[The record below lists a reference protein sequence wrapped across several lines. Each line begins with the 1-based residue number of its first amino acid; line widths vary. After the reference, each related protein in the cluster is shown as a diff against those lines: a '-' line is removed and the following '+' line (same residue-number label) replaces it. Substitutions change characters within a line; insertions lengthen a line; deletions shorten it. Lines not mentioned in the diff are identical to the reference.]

1 MAKKTASIKKAITKK
16 KTEKKAD
23 KEAQKKKPQENVRSR
38 GLKLYSNLAYKR
50 RVKADQRARK
60 KAEELAELPK
70 NPFLRFFARLRPDRF
85 FKWWFSRDNQIRI
98 LKIAIAF
105 ILIIIIAVG
114 DLFLYYKKDLAEID
128 PEELANRV
136 QNTVN
141 TYLDRNG
148 EVLWEDKG
156 SGDYRL
162 VVDGSEISTY
172 MRQATVAI
180 EDKNFYSHIGVDFG
194 ALVRAAFVTLT
205 GGAVQGGSTLTQQ
218 LIKQV
223 YFADEAQDR
232 GLSGI
237 PRKIKEAIL
246 AIEVEKMY
254 DKEQIITLYLNESP
268 YGGRRNGIESAARTY
283 FGKSAKDLD
292 LAESALLAAVP
303 NNPAV
308 LNPYNTAGHKRLLN
322 RQHKVLDNMVDM
334 GYVSREE
341 ADAAKEIDI
350 IAKILPEADQYADM
364 KAPWFVLEVK
374 AQLEA
379 KYGIKTMREG
389 GFTIKTTLDWRAQQ
403 IGEQAVRDGAALF
416 YQNHSDNAT
425 LVSVDVETS
434 QVIVMV
440 GSSDWNAPGYGQVN
454 ASTSLLEPASSIK
467 PILDYTPLFMQR
479 EGMNFGPGTVL
490 KDENIDA
497 IYCKGSYGKCR
508 VRNASGKFYG
518 DITIRQA
525 LAGSLNIL
533 AVKALY
539 INGIENSLDIAHKL
553 GDVSYCANGETAG
566 LSMAIG
572 GGCGVRPVEH
582 ANAYASIA
590 RGGVYKDLVY
600 TLEVKNASGDIIE
613 SWSDNEGT
621 RVVDEQVAYMTT
633 SILSDINA
641 RVQYFGNFGRS
652 AGFYSNKTWFAA
664 KTGTT
669 ENGAGSAKDSW
680 IMTYS
685 PVLATAIWNGN
696 HDGRVL
702 TSDTHNICFKISASY
717 IDRVHEEVYG
727 ADGKWKSG
735 DKINEPAGMQH
746 MTVNGRADIW
756 PSWYN
761 KKTSS
766 GISTEKMTFDSV
778 SKKLATDCTPASTR
792 VEVEVSKIIDP
803 MTQKEVL
810 TAEGYDT
817 EAEDDI
823 HSCSDKQPKVG
834 SIDKKGSDGSWSVD
848 VTVSEIARSTHYTI
862 SINGTVVREGD
873 IVSGGTLHVSSADE
887 PTSATVTLKDEYGY
901 TASKSNSWAKTQK
914 PKTQDDS
921 SQSASEKSQE

>member
-1 MAKKTASIKKAITKK
+1 MVKKTASIKKAITKK

-23 KEAQKKKPQENVRSR
+23 KEAQKKNPQENVRSR

-70 NPFLRFFARLRPDRF
+70 NPFLRFLARLRPDRF
-85 FKWWFSRDNQIRI
+85 FKWWFSRDNQIRL
-98 LKIAIAF
+98 LKIFVAF
-105 ILIIIIAVG
+105 ILIIIIAIG
-114 DLFLYYKKDLAEID
+114 GLFLYYKKDLAEIN

-162 VVDGSEISTY
+162 VVDGSDISTY

-180 EDKNFYSHIGVDFG
+180 EDKNFYSHMGVDFW
-194 ALVRAAFVTLT
+194 ALIRAAFVTLT
-205 GGAVQGGSTLTQQ
+205 GGNVQGGSTLTQQ

-223 YFADEAQDR
+223 YFSDEAGNR
-232 GLSGI
+232 GIGGI

-308 LNPYNTAGHKRLLN
+308 LNPYNTAGHKRLIN
-322 RQHKVLDNMVDM
+322 RQHKVLDRMVEMNYITQD
-334 GYVSREE
+334 E
-341 ADAAKEIDI
+341 ANAAKEVDI

-374 AQLEA
+374 SQLEA
-379 KYGIKTMREG
+379 KYGMKTMREG

-403 IGEQAVRDGAALF
+403 IGEQAVADGASLF
-416 YQNHSDNAT
+416 YKNRSDNAT

-434 QVIVMV
+434 QVVAMV
-440 GSSDWNAPGYGQVN
+440 GSADWNAPGYGQVN

-467 PILDYTPLFMQR
+467 PVLDYTPLFMQR

-490 KDENIDA
+490 MDENIDA
-497 IYCKGSYGKCR
+497 IYCKGSPGKCR
-508 VRNASGKFYG
+508 VRNSSGKFYG
-518 DITIRQA
+518 PITIREA

-600 TLEVKNASGDIIE
+600 VLEVKNASGDIIE

-621 RVVDEQVAYMTT
+621 RVVNEQVAYMTT

-641 RVQYFGNFGRS
+641 RVKYFGNFGRS

-702 TSDTHNICFKISASY
+702 KNDTHDICFKISASY
-717 IDRVHEEVYG
+717 MDRVHEEVYG

-746 MTVNGRADIW
+746 MTVNGKADIW

-761 KKTSS
+761 KTTSS
-766 GISTEKMTFDSV
+766 GISKDKMVFDSI

-792 VEVEVSKIIDP
+792 IEVEVEKMLDP
-803 MTQKEVL
+803 MTQEESIY
-810 TAEGYDT
+810 AEGYLP
-817 EAEDDI
+817 EEEDDV
-823 HSCSDKQPKVG
+823 HSCSDAKPSVG
-834 SIDKKGSDGSWSVD
+834 TISVGGSEGAWTISVTLKNGKYTLEHYSISVNGKAVKDGS
-848 VTVSEIARSTHYTI
+848 VTSTETVTFTSET
-862 SINGTVVREGD
+862 
-873 IVSGGTLHVSSADE
+873 E
-887 PTSATVTLKDEYGY
+887 PTSISVSLRDAAGY
-901 TASKSNSWAKTQK
+901 TASGSWSK
-914 PKTQDDS
+914 PKS
-921 SQSASEKSQE
+921 SD

>member
-1 MAKKTASIKKAITKK
+1 MVKKTASIKKAITKK

-23 KEAQKKKPQENVRSR
+23 KEAQKKNPQENVRSR

-70 NPFLRFFARLRPDRF
+70 NPFLRFLARLRPDRF
-85 FKWWFSRDNQIRI
+85 FKWWFSRDNQIRL
-98 LKIAIAF
+98 LKIFVAF
-105 ILIIIIAVG
+105 ILIIIIAIG
-114 DLFLYYKKDLAEID
+114 GLFLYYKKDLAEIN

-162 VVDGSEISTY
+162 VVDGSDISTY

-180 EDKNFYSHIGVDFG
+180 EDKNFYSHMGVDFW
-194 ALVRAAFVTLT
+194 ALIRAAFVTLT
-205 GGAVQGGSTLTQQ
+205 GGNVQGGSTLTQQ

-223 YFADEAQDR
+223 YFSDEAGNR
-232 GLSGI
+232 GIGGI

-308 LNPYNTAGHKRLLN
+308 LNPYNTAGHKRLIN
-322 RQHKVLDNMVDM
+322 RQHKVLDRMVEMNYITQD
-334 GYVSREE
+334 E
-341 ADAAKEIDI
+341 ANAAKEVDI

-374 AQLEA
+374 SQLEA
-379 KYGIKTMREG
+379 KYGMKTMREG

-403 IGEQAVRDGAALF
+403 IGEQAVADGASLF
-416 YQNHSDNAT
+416 YKNNSDNAT

-434 QVIVMV
+434 QVVVMV
-440 GSSDWNAPGYGQVN
+440 GSANWNAPGYGQVN

-479 EGMNFGPGTVL
+479 EGMNFAPGTVL
-490 KDENIDA
+490 MDENIDA
-497 IYCKGSYGKCR
+497 IYCKGSPGKCR
-508 VRNASGKFYG
+508 VRNSSGKFYG
-518 DITIRQA
+518 PITIREA

-600 TLEVKNASGDIIE
+600 VLEVKNASGDVIE

-621 RVVDEQVAYMTT
+621 RVVNEQVAYMTT
-633 SILSDINA
+633 SILSDLQS
-641 RVQYFGNFGRS
+641 RMKYFGNFGRS

-680 IMTYS
+680 IMTYT

-702 TSDTHNICFKISASY
+702 KNDTHDICFKISASY
-717 IDRVHEEVYG
+717 MDRVHEEVYG

-735 DKINEPAGMQH
+735 DKINEPGGMQH
-746 MTVNGRADIW
+746 MTVNGKADIW

-761 KKTSS
+761 KTTSS
-766 GISTEKMTFDSV
+766 GISKEKMVFDSI

-792 VEVEVSKIIDP
+792 IEVEVEKMLDP
-803 MTQKEVL
+803 MTQEESIY
-810 TAEGYDT
+810 AEGYLP
-817 EAEDDI
+817 EEEDDV
-823 HSCSDKQPKVG
+823 HSCSDAKPSVG
-834 SIDKKGSDGSWSVD
+834 TISVGGTTE
-848 VTVSEIARSTHYTI
+848 VAVQINHISGRTTHYTLTV
-862 SINGTVVREGD
+862 NGKTAREGD
-873 IVSGGTLHVSSADE
+873 IASSGTIHYTSTEDVTSVSVSLRDS
-887 PTSATVTLKDEYGY
+887 LGY
-901 TASKSNSWAKTQK
+901 TATSSKTFNPPKK
-914 PKTQDDS
+914 PDS
-921 SQSASEKSQE
+921 SGE

>member
-85 FKWWFSRDNQIRI
+85 FKWWFSRDNQIRL
-98 LKIAIAF
+98 LKIFIAF
-105 ILIIIIAVG
+105 VLIVIIAIG
-114 DLFLYYKKDLAEID
+114 GLFLYYKKDLAEID

-180 EDKNFYSHIGVDFG
+180 EDKNFYSHMGVDFG
-194 ALVRAAFVTLT
+194 ALIRAAFVTLT

-232 GLSGI
+232 GLGGI
-237 PRKIKEAIL
+237 PRKEAIL

-308 LNPYNTAGHKRLLN
+308 LNPYNEAGHKRLIS
-322 RQHKVLDNMVDM
+322 RQHKVLKNMVEM
-334 GYVSREE
+334 GYVTQEE

-374 AQLEA
+374 SQLET

-389 GFTIKTTLDWRAQQ
+389 GFTIKTSLDLRAQN
-403 IGEQAVRDGAALF
+403 IAEQAIRDGSALF

-425 LVSVDVETS
+425 LVSVDVETA
-434 QVIVMV
+434 QVIAMV

-479 EGMNFGPGTVL
+479 DGMNFAPGTVL
-490 KDENIDA
+490 KDENIDE
-497 IYCKGSYGKCR
+497 IYCRGSSGRCR
-508 VRNASGKFYG
+508 IRNASGRFYG
-518 DITIRQA
+518 NITIRQS
-525 LAGSLNIL
+525 LAGSLNIG

-553 GDVSYCANGETAG
+553 GDVSYCANGELAG

-582 ANAYASIA
+582 ANAYASLA

-600 TLEVKNASGDIIE
+600 TLEVKNASGDVIE

-633 SILSDINA
+633 SILSDVNA
-641 RVQYFGNFGRS
+641 RAGVFGGLARA
-652 AGFYSNKTWFAA
+652 AGFYSSKTWFAA

-727 ADGKWKSG
+727 ADGRWKSG

-746 MTVNGRADIW
+746 MSVNGHADIW
-756 PSWYN
+756 PGWYN
-761 KKTSS
+761 KTKSS
-766 GISTEKMTFDSV
+766 GISTENMTFDSV

-817 EAEDDI
+817 EAEDDV
-823 HSCSDKQPKVG
+823 HSCSDTKPSVSG
-834 SIDKKGSDGSWSVD
+834 IEKKGSDGSWSVD
-848 VTVSEIARSTHYTI
+848 VTVSIPRTTHYTV
-862 SINGTVVREGD
+862 SINGAVAKEGD
-873 IVSGGTLHVSSADE
+873 IVSGGTLHVSSSDE
-887 PTSATVTLKDEYGY
+887 PTSATVTLKDELGY
-901 TASKSNSWAKTQK
+901 TASKSGSWAKTQK
-914 PKTQDDS
+914 PKTPETDS
-921 SQSASEKSQE
+921 TSEDTKKDGD